1 MQIPVYFVLWE
12 ANSNS
17 HESTNQKPTDFS
29 KPDKLGLLYKNLK
42 TQKNWNQK
50 KPFTWAYSNC
60 LQSWHGIQQAYCSP

>member
-42 TQKNWNQK
+42 TQKN
-50 KPFTWAYSNC
+50 
-60 LQSWHGIQQAYCSP
+60 